1 MSKVGWQIIPVILKA
16 ESKDWMKFE
25 EGGQKGQQKN
35 PRKEM
40 NGCQSN
46 LASTNG
52 TKCRGD
58 TRKHRERHSNK
69 GDYHT
74 LLSVKDKSNGHKIIK
89 EIEDVNE
96 IIDRVHL
103 MDIHRILHF
112 LLFSHKHD
120 ELFYLLGVGN
130 QLFWKTTSP
139 DPSLVLERGSSDRI
153 PPNWQQGRACGSG

>member
-1 MSKVGWQIIPVILKA
+1 MHLAQYVALKWSRNVSLLLNVVHSSLEIEESKPADNTIKA

-58 TRKHRERHSNK
+58 TRNHRERHSK
-69 GDYHT
+69 ET
-74 LLSVKDKSNGHKIIK
+74 IIYY
-89 EIEDVNE
+89 
-96 IIDRVHL
+96 
-103 MDIHRILHF
+103 
-112 LLFSHKHD
+112 S
-120 ELFYLLGVGN
+120 
-130 QLFWKTTSP
+130 Q
-139 DPSLVLERGSSDRI
+139 
-153 PPNWQQGRACGSG
+153 

>member
-1 MSKVGWQIIPVILKA
+1 
-16 ESKDWMKFE
+16 
-25 EGGQKGQQKN
+25 
-35 PRKEM
+35 M

-52 TKCRGD
+52 TKCRED
-58 TRKHRERHSNK
+58 TRNHRERHSNNR
-69 GDYHT
+69 DYHI

-103 MDIHRILHF
+103 MDIHRTLHF

-130 QLFWKTTSP
+130 RLFWKTTSP
-139 DPSLVLERGSSDRI
+139 HPSLVLERGSSDRI
-153 PPNWQQGRACGSG
+153 PPSWQQGRACGSG

>member
-1 MSKVGWQIIPVILKA
+1 
-16 ESKDWMKFE
+16 
-25 EGGQKGQQKN
+25 
-35 PRKEM
+35 M

-69 GDYHT
+69 GDYHI
-74 LLSVKDKSNGHKIIK
+74 LLSVKDKSNGREIIK

-103 MDIHRILHF
+103 MDIHRTLYS
-112 LLFSHKHD
+112 LLFSHEHD
-120 ELFYLLGVGN
+120 ELFYLLGMGN
-130 QLFWKTTSP
+130 LLFWKTTSP
-139 DPSLVLERGSSDRI
+139 HSILVLKRVSSHRI
-153 PPNWQQGRACGSG
+153 PPNWQQGWACGSG

>member
-1 MSKVGWQIIPVILKA
+1 
-16 ESKDWMKFE
+16 
-25 EGGQKGQQKN
+25 
-35 PRKEM
+35 M
-40 NGCQSN
+40 NGCHSN

-58 TRKHRERHSNK
+58 TRNHRERHSNNR
-69 GDYHT
+69 DYHI

-103 MDIHRILHF
+103 MDIHRTLHF

-130 QLFWKTTSP
+130 RLFWKTTSP
-139 DPSLVLERGSSDRI
+139 HPSLVLERGSSDRI
-153 PPNWQQGRACGSG
+153 PPSWQQGWPCGSG